1 MTRYQHLAN
10 LLAERIEQGL
20 YRSGERLPSVR
31 TLSQEHGVSI
41 STIQQAYQI
50 LENLQLITPQ
60 PRSGYFVSKR
70 KAQPPVPAMT
80 RPVQRP
86 VDVTQWDEVMM
97 LLDARADKEM
107 ISFGGGS
114 PDINQPSLKPLWREM
129 SRIAQHNPG
138 EMLSYDVLDGRLELR
153 EQIARLMLDGGST
166 VAANEIVITNGCHGA
181 LSIALLSVCKPGDIV
196 AVESPSFHGT
206 MQMLRGFNIK
216 AIEIPTDPETGISIE
231 ALELALE
238 QWPIKA
244 VILVPNCNNPLG
256 FIMPEARKKQVLAL
270 AQRHDIVIV
279 EDDIYGELAA
289 EYPRPRTI
297 HSMDIDGRVLL
308 CSSFT
313 KTVAPGLRVGWIV
326 PGRYYDRVMH
336 MKYAAGG
343 FNVPG
348 TQMAVAAFIRDGH
361 YHRHVRRMRQ
371 IYQQNMETYTCWVR
385 QYFPAEICVT
395 RPQGSFLLW
404 VELPETVDMVC
415 VSKQLCRLKI
425 QAAAGSLFSAS
436 GKYRNCLRINVAL
449 PPTDKNR
456 EALKKMGEAIAK
468 EAKKEQISIVLG
480 CGINI
485 KRSPLCGR
493 NFEYFSEDP
502 YLTGK
507 LATGYIEGVQSLGI
521 GTSLKH
527 YAVNS
532 QETRRMTSNSQI
544 DERTLRE
551 IYLSAFEEVVKKAK
565 PTSVMASYNRINGE
579 FGARN
584 KYLLTDVLR
593 KEWKYQGGVVSD
605 WGAANDIV
613 SCMKN
618 GLTLEMPDPKGFH
631 TDVLLLRIRRLRF
644 CLV

>member
-1 MTRYQHLAN
+1 
-10 LLAERIEQGL
+10 
-20 YRSGERLPSVR
+20 
-31 TLSQEHGVSI
+31 
-41 STIQQAYQI
+41 
-50 LENLQLITPQ
+50 

-114 PDINQPSLKPLWREM
+114 PDVNQPSLKPLWREM
-129 SRIAQHNPG
+129 SRIAQHNPA

-206 MQMLRGFNIK
+206 MQMLRGFDIK
-216 AIEIPTDPETGISIE
+216 AIEIPTDSQTGISIE

-256 FIMPEARKKQVLAL
+256 FIMPESRKKQVLAL

-297 HSMDIDGRVLL
+297 HSMDIDGRVIL

-385 QYFPAEICVT
+385 QYFPADICVT
-395 RPQGSFLLW
+395 RP
-404 VELPETVDMVC
+404 
-415 VSKQLCRLKI
+415 
-425 QAAAGSLFSAS
+425 
-436 GKYRNCLRINVAL
+436 
-449 PPTDKNR
+449 
-456 EALKKMGEAIAK
+456 
-468 EAKKEQISIVLG
+468 
-480 CGINI
+480 
-485 KRSPLCGR
+485 
-493 NFEYFSEDP
+493 
-502 YLTGK
+502 
-507 LATGYIEGVQSLGI
+507 
-521 GTSLKH
+521 
-527 YAVNS
+527 
-532 QETRRMTSNSQI
+532 
-544 DERTLRE
+544 
-551 IYLSAFEEVVKKAK
+551 
-565 PTSVMASYNRINGE
+565 
-579 FGARN
+579 
-584 KYLLTDVLR
+584 
-593 KEWKYQGGVVSD
+593 
-605 WGAANDIV
+605 
-613 SCMKN
+613 
-618 GLTLEMPDPKGFH
+618 
-631 TDVLLLRIRRLRF
+631 
-644 CLV
+644 